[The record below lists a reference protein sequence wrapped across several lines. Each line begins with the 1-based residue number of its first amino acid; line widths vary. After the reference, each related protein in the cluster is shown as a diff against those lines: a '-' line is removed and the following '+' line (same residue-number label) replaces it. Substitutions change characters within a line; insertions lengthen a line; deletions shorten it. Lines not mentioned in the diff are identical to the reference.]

1 VQRRSAT
8 ILVYHDPSP
17 ETMET
22 HLRAL
27 RRRYNLISL
36 ASYISSRSGGAALPR
51 KSLVITLDDG
61 HVGNSKLRTVFERF
75 EVRPT
80 IFVCTGLVGTR
91 RGFWFRHARDVE
103 VLKRLPNKDRI
114 SAMQLSGFS
123 PDAERAEREALS
135 DGEILALA
143 SVADIE
149 SHTATHP
156 ILPTCTDEE
165 ARSELSGSKA
175 HLEQR
180 FGFAVYALAYPN
192 GDYSD
197 RELSLARAAGY
208 ACALTVDAGSNSPST
223 DLFRL
228 KRIAVDDHDSVDAV
242 IVKASGLWGL
252 IKRFTSG
259 RRHGYVGRP
268 LFTAQP

>member
-1 VQRRSAT
+1 
-8 ILVYHDPSP
+8 
-17 ETMET
+17 MET

-36 ASYISSRSGGAALPR
+36 AAYISGRGGGTELPR

-61 HVGNSKLRTVFERF
+61 HAGNTELRNVFERL

-91 RGFWFRHARDVE
+91 RGFWFLHARDVE
-103 VLKRLPNKDRI
+103 SLKRLPNEDRV
-114 SAMQLSGFS
+114 STMESSGFS
-123 PDAERAEREALS
+123 HDAERAEREALS
-135 DGEILALA
+135 DDEILALA

-156 ILPTCTDEE
+156 ILPTCTDAE
-165 ARSELSGSKA
+165 ASWELSGSKR

-180 FGFAVYALAYPN
+180 FGFTVYALAYPN

-197 RELSLARAAGY
+197 RELSLARTSGY
-208 ACALTVDAGSNSPST
+208 ACALTVDGGSNSSST

-242 IVKASGLWGL
+242 VVKASGLWGL
-252 IKRFTSG
+252 IKRFTS
-259 RRHGYVGRP
+259 RPRHGYVRRP
-268 LFTAQP
+268 LFTVQP